1 MKRTF
6 LGTLAAIAVAV
17 PMAVPAGAQADA
29 GPGCR
34 VGEGVVNC
42 AKRLLAENGPVV
54 TQPCEGQTL
63 DDCVFTLVRDLCF
76 DCDPEPIVRAVLN
89 AVNETCEDLIRDC
102 NVS

>member
-34 VGEGVVNC
+34 AGEGVVNC

-54 TQPCEGQTL
+54 TEPCEGQPLT
-63 DDCVFTLVRDLCF
+63 DCAYALLRDLCYA
-76 DCDPEPIVRAVLN
+76 CDPEPIVARVVGM
-89 AVNETCEDLIRDC
+89 VNETCEALIRYCDI
-102 NVS
+102 S